1 MPGLY
6 FGVGRAHCFGFARWL
21 IAAGLAIAA
30 CNRPPETPPPPSRSG
45 QVAVANRIRLFYE
58 IHGQGDTLVLIHGG
72 FTDRRV
78 WNQQL
83 DELSRDFTVIRY
95 DLRGFGRSDFPSR
108 PYRPSGDLLALYDE
122 LSIGQA
128 ALIGLSSGGE
138 VALSFTLAHPDR
150 VTALLLASSPA
161 VGLPVS
167 PEDSALDLTI
177 SRAVSSGG
185 VDSGVVTWLRHPGL
199 ASLRE
204 KPELANQMEFLVREN
219 ARSFG
224 LPFRPF
230 LPEDPPP
237 SERLG
242 EIRVPSMVVWGDRDT
257 ETIQRNSAVTAERIP
272 GARPVIM
279 RGAGHM
285 LNLERPGDFNRAARD
300 LMQRAD

>member
-1 MPGLY
+1 MGRARC
-6 FGVGRAHCFGFARWL
+6 FGVAGRL
-21 IAAGLAIAA
+21 ITAGLAITG
-30 CNRPPETPPPPSRSG
+30 CNRAPEAPAPPSRSG
-45 QVAVANRIRLFYE
+45 RVAVANRVRLFYE
-58 IHGQGDTLVLIHGG
+58 IQGQGDTLILIHGG
-72 FTDRRV
+72 FTDRRI
-78 WNQQL
+78 WNEQI

-108 PYRPSGDLLALYDE
+108 PYRPAHDLLALYDG

-138 VALSFTLAHPDR
+138 VALSFTLAYPDR

-161 VGLPVS
+161 LGLPVP
-167 PEDSALDLTI
+167 PEDSVRDLAI
-177 SRAVSSGG
+177 SQAVSSGG
-185 VDSGVVTWLRHPGL
+185 ADSGVVSWLQHPAL

-204 KPELANQMEFLVREN
+204 KRELANQMEFLVREN
-219 ARSFG
+219 ARSFS

-230 LPEDPPP
+230 LPDDPPP

-242 EIRVPSMVVWGDRDT
+242 EIRVPTVIVWGDRDT

-272 GARPVIM
+272 GSRTVIM

-285 LNLERPGDFNRAARD
+285 VSLERPGEFNRVVRD